1 MADRITKANLEASA
15 ENINNRLARKRIPVR
30 VEVGYRYGY
39 KALDLY
45 EAGKDKYKQLETIR
59 SGMTAG
65 QCHEFM
71 FAMMKALDLDYY
83 KKKRK

>member
-15 ENINNRLARKRIPVR
+15 ENINKRLARKRIPVR

-45 EAGKDKYKQLETIR
+45 KAGEKYHQLETIR